1 MLQTNRNFI
10 STLKGHSILQLLSD
24 LFYFMPVLK
33 KFVNEDD
40 ESISMEIFDTSDEKI
55 EFYLK
60 NENLND
66 CVFIDLNYEDIDLII
81 ERLLEVKLILETR
94 KLQGGE
100 NE

>member
-1 MLQTNRNFI
+1 
-10 STLKGHSILQLLSD
+10 
-24 LFYFMPVLK
+24 MPVIK

-81 ERLLEVKLILETR
+81 ERLLEVKLVLERR
-94 KLQGGE
+94 KLEGGE